1 MAICNNFH
9 EHQEECKNFIF
20 QNIEE
25 ISPLFIIEY
34 NYQFACQSIVINID
48 LRFKVHEEMRNLSIL
63 NLTKQN
69 ITDIDFKK
77 IDLENI
83 EELNLSYNKLKQF
96 PTQHLLKMKK
106 LKILN
111 LSFNR
116 IEIFDINEKIF
127 TLKTMNISWNQLTDY
142 LSTIK
147 FIENFLPNLHDLNVK
162 YNPFIDIFEY
172 HSQAL
177 LSRIFLKNLK
187 IFNENIIDHND
198 NEMGNFSTLN
208 DNLNLF
214 DKLYQE
220 LNIII
225 YPMNNEKLQIFP
237 NDDNNHSTI
246 MLRKKILFNAKEY
259 RKYHQLSLT
268 NQIYQQLS
276 MTPMKN
282 LLKLNLS
289 SNYLKNTNE
298 LTKENLPFLQYLNI
312 SNNQITSLLS
322 MGCHENL
329 REFYCSKNCIIELG
343 EFLNLQNWIQLRV
356 VDFSLN
362 TLKDCLWRTFILA
375 QLPYIQVKISVI

>member
-1 MAICNNFH
+1 MRFSH
-9 EHQEECKNFIF
+9 
-20 QNIEE
+20 
-25 ISPLFIIEY
+25 SY
-34 NYQFACQSIVINID
+34 
-48 LRFKVHEEMRNLSIL
+48 LRV
-63 NLTKQN
+63 
-69 ITDIDFKK
+69 
-77 IDLENI
+77 
-83 EELNLSYNKLKQF
+83 
-96 PTQHLLKMKK
+96 
-106 LKILN
+106 
-111 LSFNR
+111 
-116 IEIFDINEKIF
+116 
-127 TLKTMNISWNQLTDY
+127 
-142 LSTIK
+142 
-147 FIENFLPNLHDLNVK
+147 
-162 YNPFIDIFEY
+162 
-172 HSQAL
+172 
-177 LSRIFLKNLK
+177 LKNLG
-187 IFNENIIDHND
+187 IDHND